1 MSKQS
6 RMLPAPPLFRLTPA
20 QVHVLMLLDDGPAED
35 SVGMELE
42 DFRGQLAEVAERLSR
57 MGLVE
62 TRFGWR
68 FTLWFRLTVK
78 GRNLL
83 RTGVR

>member
-1 MSKQS
+1 MT
-6 RMLPAPPLFRLTPA
+6 PPLFRLTA
-20 QVHVLMLLDDGPAED
+20 SQIHVLMLLDDGPEED

-42 DFRGQLAEVAERLSR
+42 DFRGQQAEVAVQLKKI
-57 MGLVE
+57 GLVE
-62 TRFGWR
+62 THFGWR
-68 FTLWFRLTVK
+68 FSIWFRLTVK